1 MKVTNAYQLLCKKGN
16 YEYYF
21 RDDRD
26 IILVRNTKTKYVWK
40 TGVDV
45 ALPKEIE
52 EALDVVTSAKEDK
65 DPSEIKDYAEEK
77 GMTVA
82 QVKELAN
89 TPKDSSFTNDQ
100 YAAFANSI
108 VTVEYYTG
116 SGKSMKITRV
126 SSAAAS
132 ENDGKSGLSE
142 VD

>member
-1 MKVTNAYQLLCKKGN
+1 
-16 YEYYF
+16 
-21 RDDRD
+21 
-26 IILVRNTKTKYVWK
+26 
-40 TGVDV
+40 
-45 ALPKEIE
+45 
-52 EALDVVTSAKEDK
+52 
-65 DPSEIKDYAEEK
+65 
-77 GMTVA
+77 MTVA

-132 ENDGKSGLSE
+132 ENDGNQDLAKLIKKGRIQIRMCIQTW
-142 VD
+142 

>member
-1 MKVTNAYQLLCKKGN
+1 
-16 YEYYF
+16 
-21 RDDRD
+21 
-26 IILVRNTKTKYVWK
+26 
-40 TGVDV
+40 
-45 ALPKEIE
+45 
-52 EALDVVTSAKEDK
+52 
-65 DPSEIKDYAEEK
+65 
-77 GMTVA
+77 MTVA

-132 ENDGKSGLSE
+132 ENDGKFRT
-142 VD
+142 